1 MTTLKELSNWPQ
13 SRLMAAFTSR
23 LPKYP
28 EDYHGI
34 ARMPPVSMRSP
45 MALLLQ
51 IMAACEQ
58 CNDQSLIMDRFSL
71 AMEGYIKNGF
81 LTPNY
86 GDLYELATA
95 YAGYKDSK
103 NTVAASVGIV
113 FAFGVHEDKGDEDGE
128 SNEDSH
134 C

>member
-51 IMAACEQ
+51 IMAVCEQ
-58 CNDQSLIMDRFSL
+58 YDARGSVMEKFSL
-71 AMEGYIKNGF
+71 SMDGYIKNGL

-95 YAGYKDSK
+95 YAGYRDNK
-103 NTVAASVGIV
+103 NIIEANVGIV
-113 FAFGVHEDKGDEDGE
+113 FAFGEDAPDHEDKNNE
-128 SNEDSH
+128 SSH

>member
-1 MTTLKELSNWPQ
+1 MTTLKELSNWPH

-34 ARMPPVSMRSP
+34 ARMPPVAMRSP

-51 IMAACEQ
+51 LMAACEQ
-58 CNDQSLIMDRFSL
+58 CNDKSLIMDRFSL

-81 LTPNY
+81 FN
-86 GDLYELATA
+86 A
-95 YAGYKDSK
+95 
-103 NTVAASVGIV
+103 
-113 FAFGVHEDKGDEDGE
+113 
-128 SNEDSH
+128 
-134 C
+134 